1 LRVKPG
7 KWAAAALTGLSAD
20 IGIKGGGG
28 RPSMGP
34 ALPATS
40 VSLGPGLADQD
51 IRGVLGLLAQLGKSS
66 VDAGATPEPVM
77 FQQRLSTMPVR
88 SQTLLYQALA
98 TLAAQAPTDRPDQ
111 PMLLKLAEHVAIRF
125 ALESF
130 ERGEV
135 RVNAVR
141 EMLDGLNKEID
152 TLRKILGH
160 HEEKLARSGVQF
172 ESHSALLAQYFWAE
186 VSEEEKEKALL
197 SAEASC
203 VPPVNIRQYVENLL
217 DAGKPE
223 KAHAVLRNFVSCI
236 SRPEASARRDTAIGL
251 ADLADLYAC
260 DDGQLLLE
268 AIRKTGEQLAVES
281 EPELHSMVSAA
292 FVRLSQTAATQRSYP
307 AMLQA
312 MGSVDGIEAQ
322 RPGMGQSLRPRIGV
336 ENRLPEFIEEAL
348 RAEKI
353 PAGLAELMQKMP
365 QVAAESLTSR
375 FGRSGFREDCNLLL
389 EMATRLGPVGIQHLR
404 ESLSTAQP
412 AAAVET
418 VGLLSRL
425 EPSALEEILPV
436 KMKEWQRSIHDR
448 VVRQIAAAA
457 TPHRAILMLL
467 LFDSLDPLVKPLAL
481 DEIGMSGD
489 TASVPRLLRLAEGD
503 LPPGSTP
510 YLRVKAIEALGRLR
524 AADAVPLLRKIVET
538 KQMWRWANTGELR
551 IAAAQSLQKIDPE
564 GARDILARSGL
575 EASELALGIPDEEQM
590 SSCIRQRRYP
600 RMKLSQPL
608 PAVTTNLRENYRL
621 EVPIMNLGG
630 GIATC
635 ERYLTPG
642 TLVALK
648 FNPSLRSIRAQTF
661 VRDAR
666 GQTMG
671 FEVVDIDLDE
681 RGRLRRVL
689 AELGGT
695 AQTAS
700 PKSRSRRRDRAPAAK
715 PQG

>member
-1 LRVKPG
+1 
-7 KWAAAALTGLSAD
+7 
-20 IGIKGGGG
+20 
-28 RPSMGP
+28 MGP
-34 ALPATS
+34 ALPTTS
-40 VSLGPGLADQD
+40 VNLSGS
-51 IRGVLGLLAQLGKSS
+51 GVLDEDARGILNLLSQLGRSS
-66 VDAGATPEPVM
+66 MESGATPEPVM

-135 RVNAVR
+135 RVNAVS

-152 TLRKILGH
+152 TLRKILGQ
-160 HEEKLARSGVQF
+160 HEDKLSRSGLQF
-172 ESHSALLAQYFWAE
+172 ESHATLLAQYFWAE
-186 VSEEEKEKALL
+186 VSEAEKEKTLL
-197 SAEASC
+197 SEEASC
-203 VPPVNIRQYVENLL
+203 VPPVNIRQYVGSLIASGNT
-217 DAGKPE
+217 E
-223 KAHAVLRNFVSCI
+223 KAQAVLSNFVSCI
-236 SRPEASARRDTAIGL
+236 ARPDPAARRDTAIGL
-251 ADLADLYAC
+251 ADLADLYAS
-260 DDGQLLLE
+260 DGGPLLLE
-268 AIRKTGEQLAVES
+268 AIRATGDQLAAES
-281 EPELHSMVSAA
+281 HPELQSLVSAA
-292 FVRLSQTAATQRSYP
+292 FVRLAQTAATQRNYT

-312 MGSVDGIEAQ
+312 MGSVDSVEAQ
-322 RPGMGQSLRPRIGV
+322 RPGVGLSLRPRIGV

-348 RAEKI
+348 RGEKV
-353 PAGLAELMQKMP
+353 PAGLSELMQKMP

-389 EMATRLGPVGIQHLR
+389 EMAAGLGPVAIQHLK
-404 ESLSTAQP
+404 ESLSSGQP
-412 AAAVET
+412 ATAVET

-425 EPSALEEILPV
+425 EPSALEEVLPG
-436 KMKEWQRSIHDR
+436 KMKDWQRSIHDR

-467 LFDSLDPLVKPLAL
+467 LFDSLDPLVKPLAV
-481 DEIGMSGD
+481 DEIGMSGNP
-489 TASVPRLLRLAEGD
+489 ACIPRLLRLAEGD
-503 LPPGSTP
+503 LPPGSSP

-524 AADAVPLLRKIVET
+524 ATDAVPVLRKILET
-538 KQMWRWANTGELR
+538 KQMWRWASPAELR
-551 IAAAQSLQKIDPE
+551 IASAQSLQKIDPE
-564 GARDILARSGL
+564 WAREFIPRSGL
-575 EASELALGIPDEEQM
+575 DPGELSVGIPDEEQM

-621 EVPIMNLGG
+621 DVPVMNLGG

-642 TLVALK
+642 TLIALK
-648 FNPSLRSIRAQTF
+648 FNPSLRSIRAQAF

-671 FEVVDIDLDE
+671 FEVVDIDLEE
-681 RGRLRRVL
+681 RNRLRRVL
-689 AELGGT
+689 AELGGVT
-695 AQTAS
+695 LTAS
-700 PKSRSRRRDRAPAAK
+700 PKSRSRRRDRPAAAK
-715 PQG
+715 PQS